1 MIRIDFAANTSGW
14 STPRQGTAGAHA
26 IVDDTGDD
34 DVFTSRVNAHAKVK
48 WLETKVARVAAKKCS
63 VEEVSA
69 LHRELQVWLKDTPTI
84 VKVSLVS
91 RLWPSSLTLCYQPSS
106 IQLSAALLHAILTN
120 YNAHSEATKSA
131 KHAEMELKDQLE
143 EVEVAKEKLESELR
157 R

>member
-84 VKVSLVS
+84 VK
-91 RLWPSSLTLCYQPSS
+91 PSS